1 MLSINR
7 APETSSA
14 AACKR
19 WEARLVKIKPTI
31 AYDKMGGF
39 HTVQDDARILCH
51 IALGY
56 EASAGV
62 NPKPFHGLQR
72 PLVQG

>member
-1 MLSINR
+1 M
-7 APETSSA
+7 
-14 AACKR
+14 
-19 WEARLVKIKPTI
+19 KIKLAI
-31 AYDKMGGF
+31 AYDKMGGL

-72 PLVQG
+72 PLVQV